1 MSRSFIAALFILCT
15 LLIGSGRSA
24 DLDGWGKAYDAG
36 SGSRF
41 IPVELWTGTPWD
53 GHQEI
58 GLPPADLVFGNR
70 NHKRI
75 RGPIAWTRPETG
87 EVLQVYERI
96 NGSKRQLFSL
106 RSDKTGLGRVYDSRY
121 SRNCIDAIKFPLGR
135 WKKGEKRSYTISC
148 NDGKRIRPMVI
159 IIQKLDFTYDGVPHS
174 LQFRWIADGGN
185 KPGTDVI
192 YVYSPG
198 LGLVKTEGE

>member
-1 MSRSFIAALFILCT
+1 MPRSAKGQHFRYPRHGKNANVVRRRDTTILIWEANLHRSFVIAVAVSFA
-15 LLIGSGRSA
+15 LLIGSARSA
-24 DLDGWGKAYDAG
+24 DLDGWDNAYDAG

-41 IPVELWTGTPWD
+41 IPVELWTGTPWN

-58 GLPPADLVFGNR
+58 GLPPADLIFGKR

-75 RGPIAWTRPETG
+75 RGPITWTRPGTG
-87 EVLQVYERI
+87 EALQVYERI

-135 WKKGEKRSYTISC
+135 
-148 NDGKRIRPMVI
+148 
-159 IIQKLDFTYDGVPHS
+159 
-174 LQFRWIADGGN
+174 
-185 KPGTDVI
+185 
-192 YVYSPG
+192 
-198 LGLVKTEGE
+198 